1 MKNLQIIP
9 PDLPIKGK
17 IALPSSKSESNRALI
32 MQALARF
39 QSGQMIDVQ
48 NISSARD
55 TQTMLRLL
63 QSETEVL
70 DVLDA
75 GTTMRFLTA
84 YLSVTT
90 QTAKTLTGTAR
101 MCERPIGILVDALR
115 SLGFSIDYLQNEGFP
130 PIQIHQTI
138 AKIPKSVTDNSL
150 TKLQIRGDVS
160 SQYISA
166 LLMVAPLLPQGL
178 ALELVG
184 KVGSRP
190 YIEMT
195 LAQMQH
201 FGIQHLW
208 QQNIISIAPQTYQA
222 QSYAVESDW
231 SGASYWY
238 SLISLA
244 LHSEIE
250 LLGLKANSLQG
261 DRVIADIMEH
271 LGVRTEFTA
280 QGAKLTCKPIQLTE
294 PFEWDFTACPDL
306 AQTVIAL
313 GAVKRI
319 PMLVKG
325 LESLKIKETDRVAA
339 LQTEIRKF
347 GCELHEE
354 YGYWSLRFGAWA
366 DTPPVVDIH
375 KPIIIHTYDDHRM
388 AMAFAPLALVHPL
401 KIENPEVVN
410 KSYPSFWADLAQIG
424 FGLKEE

>member
-1 MKNLQIIP
+1 MKNLQITP
-9 PDLPIKGK
+9 PELPIQGK

-32 MQALARF
+32 IQALAQF

-48 NISSARD
+48 NISTARD

-63 QSETEVL
+63 QSSAEVL

-84 YLSVTT
+84 YLAVTT
-90 QTAKTLTGTAR
+90 NTTKTLTGTPR
-101 MCERPIGILVDALR
+101 MCERPIGILVEALQQ
-115 SLGFSIDYLQNEGFP
+115 LGFSIDYGQNEGFP
-130 PIQIHQTI
+130 PLKIHPTTSQPNKTRF
-138 AKIPKSVTDNSL
+138 
-150 TKLQIRGDVS
+150 LQIRGDVS

-166 LLMVAPLLPQGL
+166 LLMIAPLLPEG
-178 ALELVG
+178 LELKLLG
-184 KVGSRP
+184 KIGSRP

-201 FGIQHLW
+201 FGIAHTWHEQT
-208 QQNIISIAPQTYQA
+208 IAIPAQTYQA

-238 SLISLA
+238 SVISLA

-250 LLGLKANSLQG
+250 LLGLKSESLQG
-261 DRVIADIMEH
+261 DSVIVDIMGH
-271 LGVRTEFTA
+271 LGVRTQFTA
-280 QGAKLTCKPIQLTE
+280 TGAKLTCKPIQLNQA
-294 PFEWDFTACPDL
+294 FEWDFTACPDL
-306 AQTVIAL
+306 AQTVLAL

-325 LESLKIKETDRVAA
+325 LESLKIKETDRVQA
-339 LQTEIRKF
+339 LQNEIRKF

-366 DTPPVVDIH
+366 DTPPIAEAQ
-375 KPIIIHTYDDHRM
+375 KPILIETYDDHRM
-388 AMAFAPLALVHPL
+388 AMAFAPLALVHLL
-401 KIENPEVVN
+401 KIENPSVVN
-410 KSYPSFWADLAQIG
+410 KSYPSFWRDMESLG
-424 FGLKEE
+424 FGLREE